1 MHSSPSFSCQIL
13 PRFGQEQ
20 GGINWPL
27 ALRKLRHGQVT
38 RLAQGRKGLKA
49 KTRARMWGLQLAVT
63 PTEQRGGG
71 AGGGPDAQGT
81 AQWQRVNPMSKAA
94 PGAPGPAHLPEGPS
108 PGPSRPGPVCR
119 AASSR
124 ASTHIYTVA
133 PLHTLPHTHSHRST
147 PAHHTTHT
155 LTLPPVHA
163 LPHTH
168 THTPYHTHHTLPQT
182 LPHSLLHTHP
192 PTHSRAYRTK
202 AGKPV
207 SARVSL
213 PCQGGAVATGL
224 PSSKPGLAPSSAR
237 AYGHHLTSARLPGAA
252 SGPRPP

>member
-13 PRFGQEQ
+13 LRSEQEQ
-20 GGINWPL
+20 GEINWPL

-71 AGGGPDAQGT
+71 GGGGAGGGPDARGT

-124 ASTHIYTVA
+124 VSTHIHTVA

-147 PAHHTTHT
+147 PAHSTT
-155 LTLPPVHA
+155 
-163 LPHTH
+163 HTH
-168 THTPYHTHHTLPQT
+168 THILTPFHPHTP
-182 LPHSLLHTHP
+182 
-192 PTHSRAYRTK
+192 
-202 AGKPV
+202 
-207 SARVSL
+207 
-213 PCQGGAVATGL
+213 
-224 PSSKPGLAPSSAR
+224 
-237 AYGHHLTSARLPGAA
+237 
-252 SGPRPP
+252 